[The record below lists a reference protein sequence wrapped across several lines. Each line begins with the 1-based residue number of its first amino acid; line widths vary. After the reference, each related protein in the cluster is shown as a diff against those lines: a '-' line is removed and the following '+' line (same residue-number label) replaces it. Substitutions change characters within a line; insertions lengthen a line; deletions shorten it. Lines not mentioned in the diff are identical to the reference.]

1 MYGKG
6 WSKDATLLDQFTLML
21 DSMLE
26 LIMPNYSHKD
36 QWGEIITE
44 WGYEMRNPSVLFQ
57 DSFENFLSIVVST
70 RDSNSVE
77 YSLPKSSIYFLKND
91 TSNHIIWCIWIRHDL
106 HFPHRDAYSTH
117 VGYGI
122 RPSER
127 GKWYATE
134 MLRLGL
140 DIMRSIGITQ
150 VLISCHADNI
160 ASENVILTNGWMIF
174 GESMDKNQKK
184 LRQYLINTLC

>member
-91 TSNHIIWCIWIRHDL
+91 TSNHII
-106 HFPHRDAYSTH
+106 
-117 VGYGI
+117 
-122 RPSER
+122 
-127 GKWYATE
+127 
-134 MLRLGL
+134 
-140 DIMRSIGITQ
+140 
-150 VLISCHADNI
+150 
-160 ASENVILTNGWMIF
+160 
-174 GESMDKNQKK
+174 
-184 LRQYLINTLC
+184 